1 MLYRSVTIA
10 TIADVMEL
18 TKENRALVKEGLR
31 LLSNTSSPGLRAIIK
46 VNELEDKP
54 ISVYHIGFVI
64 GPCFN
69 AAGRLETAD
78 LAFRLLRST
87 DDLEAEALA
96 LQLKRL
102 NDERKHLTELAMN
115 RGIELAESPQYNA
128 DHVLVIP
135 LEDCHE
141 SIVGIVAGRIKEHTG
156 KPTIVLAQVASDYS
170 KGSGRSIPAYSMY
183 EEMARFSD
191 LFVKFGGHAMAAGLT
206 ICNQNIDKLRERL
219 NSRQQLTEK
228 DFIQKIYI
236 DAEVVFRH
244 MTESVVKYLYMLEPY
259 GNGNQKPIFAS
270 RHIKI
275 QRAVRLGKNKNV
287 LKMYLEDAMGDVL
300 EAIMFQGV
308 EEFLEFIGDE
318 FGQEQR
324 TNVLQGYNN
333 EVELAF
339 SFFPDINEYKGR
351 KNVQLIIQDYK
362 RMKRSGCV

>member
-1 MLYRSVTIA
+1 
-10 TIADVMEL
+10 
-18 TKENRALVKEGLR
+18 
-31 LLSNTSSPGLRAIIK
+31 
-46 VNELEDKP
+46 
-54 ISVYHIGFVI
+54 
-64 GPCFN
+64 
-69 AAGRLETAD
+69 
-78 LAFRLLRST
+78 
-87 DDLEAEALA
+87 
-96 LQLKRL
+96 
-102 NDERKHLTELAMN
+102 
-115 RGIELAESPQYNA
+115 
-128 DHVLVIP
+128 
-135 LEDCHE
+135 
-141 SIVGIVAGRIKEHTG
+141 
-156 KPTIVLAQVASDYS
+156 
-170 KGSGRSIPAYSMY
+170 
-183 EEMARFSD
+183 
-191 LFVKFGGHAMAAGLT
+191 MAAGLT

-244 MTESVVKYLYMLEPY
+244 MPESVVKYLYMLEPY